1 MNSVVHAVWIVALLS
16 APALS
21 SAQTPPSDQPPDRGV
36 ALERVIE
43 SVAKRTSKKF
53 IVDPRVIGGVTV
65 IGADAL
71 NGDYAQLLSV
81 LDVHG
86 YSAVES
92 GGYVRIVPTANVRQ
106 LPVPTVTG
114 NKQYGDS
121 EVVTQVLTIK
131 SIPAGQLVPMLRP
144 LLPQAAHLAAFPC
157 TNTLLLVD
165 RYANIKRIEGIV
177 ATMDKGEPFKPRDCS
192 ADEPKK

>member
-92 GGYVRIVPTANVRQ
+92 GGYVRIVPAANVRQ

>member
-1 MNSVVHAVWIVALLS
+1 MKSVVHAVWMVALLS

-21 SAQTPPSDQPPDRGV
+21 LAQTPPSDPPPDRGV

-65 IGADAL
+65 IGAHAL

-157 TNTLLLVD
+157 TNTLLMVD
-165 RYANIKRIEGIV
+165 RYANVKRIESIV

>member
-36 ALERVIE
+36 ALERIIE

-106 LPVPTVTG
+106 LPVPTVTD

-157 TNTLLLVD
+157 TNTLLMVD

-177 ATMDKGEPFKPRDCS
+177 ASMDKGEPFKPRDCS